1 MHRKVAD
8 LYEYLY
14 IYCGEARGNVLY
26 GTVTPET
33 LTEFQMT
40 EEEAFVLSHKN
51 MIKNTLLSTADGA
64 LYGYGNMME
73 ISKENMINFVCSS
86 DMPIIVVKGKN
97 GRCGAAYALLQ
108 KVNQKILELGG
119 VILSGQCKK
128 ISIDETATIENI
140 EDDKGKTKATQPTGY
155 EAAKISIDFI
165 LEDSPEMTQDE
176 QITAMQRLFK
186 AYGQTKANLLEI
198 VNEDCAA
205 RGISKVYFKKL
216 GTQNVIAESRRTAT
230 LELVAPVIAGIT
242 TKTVSASAG
251 STKKKSSSKAKKKT
265 ESNTTKQVEFP
276 LTRKKQN
283 AKAKLMARDLIL

>member
-1 MHRKVAD
+1 M
-8 LYEYLY
+8 
-14 IYCGEARGNVLY
+14 
-26 GTVTPET
+26 
-33 LTEFQMT
+33 
-40 EEEAFVLSHKN
+40 
-51 MIKNTLLSTADGA
+51 LLVQ
-64 LYGYGNMME
+64 
-73 ISKENMINFVCSS
+73 EN
-86 DMPIIVVKGKN
+86 IVK
-97 GRCGAAYALLQ
+97 
-108 KVNQKILELGG
+108 LGG

-242 TKTVSASAG
+242 
-251 STKKKSSSKAKKKT
+251 KKSSSKAKKKT
-265 ESNTTKQVEFP
+265 ESKTTKQVEFP

>member
-1 MHRKVAD
+1 M
-8 LYEYLY
+8 
-14 IYCGEARGNVLY
+14 
-26 GTVTPET
+26 
-33 LTEFQMT
+33 
-40 EEEAFVLSHKN
+40 
-51 MIKNTLLSTADGA
+51 LLVQ
-64 LYGYGNMME
+64 
-73 ISKENMINFVCSS
+73 EN
-86 DMPIIVVKGKN
+86 IVK
-97 GRCGAAYALLQ
+97 
-108 KVNQKILELGG
+108 LGG

-140 EDDKGKTKATQPTGY
+140 EDDKGKTKATQPTGN
-155 EAAKISIDFI
+155 EAAEIRLDFI
-165 LEDSPEMTQDE
+165 LEDSTEMTQDE

-265 ESNTTKQVEFP
+265 ESKTTKQVEFP

>member
-1 MHRKVAD
+1 MLLVQ
-8 LYEYLY
+8 E
-14 IYCGEARGNVLY
+14 N
-26 GTVTPET
+26 TV
-33 LTEFQMT
+33 
-40 EEEAFVLSHKN
+40 K
-51 MIKNTLLSTADGA
+51 
-64 LYGYGNMME
+64 
-73 ISKENMINFVCSS
+73 
-86 DMPIIVVKGKN
+86 
-97 GRCGAAYALLQ
+97 
-108 KVNQKILELGG
+108 LGG

-230 LELVAPVIAGIT
+230 LELVGIT

>member
-1 MHRKVAD
+1 M
-8 LYEYLY
+8 
-14 IYCGEARGNVLY
+14 
-26 GTVTPET
+26 
-33 LTEFQMT
+33 
-40 EEEAFVLSHKN
+40 
-51 MIKNTLLSTADGA
+51 LLVQ
-64 LYGYGNMME
+64 
-73 ISKENMINFVCSS
+73 EN
-86 DMPIIVVKGKN
+86 IVK
-97 GRCGAAYALLQ
+97 
-108 KVNQKILELGG
+108 LGG

-165 LEDSPEMTQDE
+165 LEDSTEMTQDE

-242 TKTVSASAG
+242 TKTG
-251 STKKKSSSKAKKKT
+251 SVLLLEALKRNLPAKQKRRQKV
-265 ESNTTKQVEFP
+265 KQQSRWNFLLPERNRMP
-276 LTRKKQN
+276 RQN
-283 AKAKLMARDLIL
+283 

>member
-1 MHRKVAD
+1 M
-8 LYEYLY
+8 
-14 IYCGEARGNVLY
+14 
-26 GTVTPET
+26 
-33 LTEFQMT
+33 
-40 EEEAFVLSHKN
+40 
-51 MIKNTLLSTADGA
+51 LLVQ
-64 LYGYGNMME
+64 
-73 ISKENMINFVCSS
+73 EN
-86 DMPIIVVKGKN
+86 IVK
-97 GRCGAAYALLQ
+97 
-108 KVNQKILELGG
+108 LGG

-176 QITAMQRLFK
+176 QIAAMQRLFK
-186 AYGQTKANLLEI
+186 AYRQTKANLLEI

-242 TKTVSASAG
+242 TKTVSSASAG
-251 STKKKSSSKAKKKT
+251 STKKKSKSKSKKKE
-265 ESNTTKQVEFP
+265 ESKTTKTVEFP

-283 AKAKLMARDLIL
+283 AKAKLLARDLVL

>member
-1 MHRKVAD
+1 M
-8 LYEYLY
+8 
-14 IYCGEARGNVLY
+14 
-26 GTVTPET
+26 
-33 LTEFQMT
+33 
-40 EEEAFVLSHKN
+40 
-51 MIKNTLLSTADGA
+51 LLVQ
-64 LYGYGNMME
+64 
-73 ISKENMINFVCSS
+73 EN
-86 DMPIIVVKGKN
+86 IVK
-97 GRCGAAYALLQ
+97 
-108 KVNQKILELGG
+108 LGG

-155 EAAKISIDFI
+155 EDFI

-265 ESNTTKQVEFP
+265 ESKTTKQVEFP